1 MHAVLLIIAKMQFIL
16 GDILTKLDGSELE
29 IIIADVLAI
38 IIVFD
43 KIILE

>member
-1 MHAVLLIIAKMQFIL
+1 MHAVLLIMAMMQFIL
-16 GDILTKLDGSELE
+16 GDILIKLDGSELE
-29 IIIADVLAI
+29 IIIADVLVI